1 MRKGN
6 PFVKMFSQG
15 SEMKY
20 NEADLSKNLR

>member
-20 NEADLSKNLR
+20 DETDLSKSLH